1 MHKAKKI
8 EIIKNLLFQILCS
21 KLKHN
26 IQCLP
31 MLKTYSFCFSL
42 QVECCFHGDLAL
54 RGFIV
59 TIEFRTFGTGWS
71 LLMAS
76 PNCQLLL
83 ATGFLVKIVVVP
95 FHIENAI
102 LEQGLL

>member
-1 MHKAKKI
+1 MKK
-8 EIIKNLLFQILCS
+8 LTLFSLFQA
-21 KLKHN
+21 
-26 IQCLP
+26 
-31 MLKTYSFCFSL
+31 
-42 QVECCFHGDLAL
+42 ECCFHGDLAL

-71 LLMAS
+71 LLMAP

-102 LEQGLL
+102 LLLESASKQSSFENAS

>member
-1 MHKAKKI
+1 MKK
-8 EIIKNLLFQILCS
+8 LTLFSLFQA
-21 KLKHN
+21 
-26 IQCLP
+26 
-31 MLKTYSFCFSL
+31 
-42 QVECCFHGDLAL
+42 ECCFHGDLAL

-102 LEQGLL
+102 LLLLEQGLL

>member
-8 EIIKNLLFQILCS
+8 EIVKNILS
-21 KLKHN
+21 KIHN

-102 LEQGLL
+102 LPLLEQGLL